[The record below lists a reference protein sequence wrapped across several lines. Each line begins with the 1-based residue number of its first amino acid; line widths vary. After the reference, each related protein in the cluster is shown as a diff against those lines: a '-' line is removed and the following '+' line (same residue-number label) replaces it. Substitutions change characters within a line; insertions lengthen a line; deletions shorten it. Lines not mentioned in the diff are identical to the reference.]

1 MGGTLNA
8 ARAAPTPLASRRAL
22 GCFVGRRLLL
32 LLSYVTLPRGAR
44 SFFCAGFVKL
54 RWLRVE
60 AGAWKRVL
68 GGWD

>member
-1 MGGTLNA
+1 M
-8 ARAAPTPLASRRAL
+8 ARTRLVS
-22 GCFVGRRLLL
+22 CFVGRRLLL

-44 SFFCAGFVKL
+44 RSFFFGAEFVEL
-54 RWLRVE
+54 RWPRVE